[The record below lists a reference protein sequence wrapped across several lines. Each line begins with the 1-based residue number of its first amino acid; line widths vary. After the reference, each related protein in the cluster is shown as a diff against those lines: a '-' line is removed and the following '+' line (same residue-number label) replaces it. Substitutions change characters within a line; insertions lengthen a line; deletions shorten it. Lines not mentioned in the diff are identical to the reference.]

1 MVNIHQS
8 AYARVQEL
16 PINALN
22 ALYAISSDLYKR
34 IVAIGIPVRSHVQ
47 YSAEGKALDDA
58 AIPVVNGVGV
68 PGGGLGGGG
77 FPIHAYGDGTGCAL
91 LSCAYM
97 GVLIPC
103 TLYC

>member
-34 IVAIGIPVRSHVQ
+34 VAAIGIPVRSHVQ

-58 AIPVVNGVGV
+58 ATPVVNGVGL
-68 PGGGLGGGG
+68 PGGGLGGAV
-77 FPIHAYGDGTGCAL
+77 PIHGDGKGCAL
-91 LSCAYM
+91 LH
-97 GVLIPC
+97 VL
-103 TLYC
+103 TWEY